1 MGICPR
7 FIRVWFIPQ
16 TLRYNSPMLT
26 SLKNTELVWVDQP
39 QTLSD
44 VADELAQGE
53 ILAVDTESNSLYAYQ
68 EQVCLI
74 QFSTPEKDYLI
85 DTLALPDLSPLGL
98 IFNSGQTLKV
108 FHAAEYDLI
117 CLFRDYGFRFNF
129 LFDTMIAA
137 RTLGFQKVGYG
148 SLLEKYFQI
157 RMNKKFQRANWGQR
171 PLKPEMIEY
180 ARLDTHYLIPLQARL
195 RNELVESGRWELA
208 LEDFKR
214 LTQGIEDTTESDED
228 DFWKIHGARDLTPE
242 KAAILKSLY
251 QFRERQAEAQG
262 RPSFKVM
269 SNQALIEIAQ
279 TAPNYIEELSLL
291 PSLSERIE
299 QRYGKKLMQAVRDG
313 RKAPPEHP
321 PHHKRPENSVLSR
334 IEALREWRKLAGQRL
349 GVPSDVIL
357 PRDVLNRIA
366 WAGPG
371 DPGELKSYMQDVP
384 CRFNRFGDDILNA
397 IRNGRHP

>member
-1 MGICPR
+1 M
-7 FIRVWFIPQ
+7 WFIPQ
-16 TLRYNSPMLT
+16 TLRYNLPMLT

-148 SLLEKYFQI
+148 ALLEKYFQI
-157 RMNKKFQRANWGQR
+157 QMNKKYQRANWGQR
-171 PLKPEMIEY
+171 PLRPEMIEY
-180 ARLDTHYLIPLQARL
+180 ARLDTHYLIPLQAQL
-195 RNELVESGRWELA
+195 RNELVETGRWDLA

-251 QFRERQAEAQG
+251 QFRETQAEAQG

-269 SNQALIEIAQ
+269 SNQALVEIAQ
-279 TAPNYIEELSLL
+279 IAPNYIEELSLL

-313 RKAPPEHP
+313 RKAPPERP

-334 IEALREWRKLAGQRL
+334 IDALREWRKLAGQKL

-371 DPGELKSYMQDVP
+371 DLEELKSHMQDVP
-384 CRFNRFGDDILNA
+384 CRFSRFGDDIVNA